1 MTSTLWRHADFL
13 KLWAAQ
19 AVSAFGSR
27 ITREGLPMAAV
38 LTLDARPGQLGLLA
52 ALSLG
57 PGVIIGLFAGGWA
70 DRRSR
75 RPILIG
81 ADIARVLLL
90 FSVPL
95 AAWTHLLAMPQLYIV
110 AALVGAASVVFAIA
124 DHAYLPVLLDR
135 EQLLEGNSKLGVTDS
150 VAEMGGPALAGLL
163 FQLFTAPVALLAN
176 AGTYLVSALF
186 LMGIGKVETPPTAP
200 RVRKHPLEDV
210 AFGFSA
216 VWRQP
221 LIRPLLLMTVV
232 QTLFGSFFSSL
243 YVLFCIRTIG
253 LSPGLLG
260 VAIGVGGFAALL
272 GALLVPVVIR
282 MLGYGR
288 AIIVTAVLS
297 AIGALMTP
305 LAPASLIAGAA
316 VLILGQFVADLFG
329 VAAMIP
335 ASTLR
340 QAVFPPDMLGR
351 TAAVFHVARG
361 GFAVAGAVVGGV
373 LGEMIGV
380 REALLIGCLGILAG
394 PLILVA
400 SPLRTLQAL
409 PESPSQ

>member
-13 KLWAAQ
+13 RLWAAQ

-38 LTLDARPGQLGLLA
+38 LTLDASPGQLGLLA

-57 PGVIIGLFAGGWA
+57 PGVVIGLFVGGWA
-70 DRRSR
+70 DRRRR

-81 ADIARVLLL
+81 ADVTRVLLL
-90 FSVPL
+90 LSVPI
-95 AAWTHLLAMPQLYIV
+95 AAWTHLLAMPQLYVV

-150 VAEMGGPALAGLL
+150 IAEMGGPALAGAL
-163 FQLFTAPVALLAN
+163 FQLFTAPFALLAN

-186 LMGIGKVETPPTAP
+186 LMGIRKVEAP
-200 RVRKHPLEDV
+200 SPALDVRRHPLEDI
-210 AFGFSA
+210 AFGLSA
-216 VWRQP
+216 VWSQP

-243 YVLFCIRTIG
+243 YVLFCIRTVG

-260 VAIGVGGFAALL
+260 LAIGVGGFAALF
-272 GALLVPVVIR
+272 GALLVPHVIR
-282 MLGYGR
+282 LLGFGR
-288 AIIVTAVLS
+288 AIIITAVLS

-305 LAPASLIAGAA
+305 LAPASLVAGAA

-340 QAVFPPDMLGR
+340 QAVFPPDSLGR
-351 TAAVFHVARG
+351 TGAVFHVVRG
-361 GFAVAGAVVGGV
+361 GFAVVGALVGGV

-380 REALLIGCLGILAG
+380 REALFIGCLGILAG
-394 PLILVA
+394 PLILTA
-400 SPLRTLQAL
+400 SPLRSLKAL
-409 PESPSQ
+409 PEGPS